1 MGKASRD
8 KGSREER
15 ALVRYLQGRGRA
27 AERVPLSGA
36 AGGRFAAD
44 LSVPVMGDDWRVEV
58 KVRARDFVRLY
69 AWLADNRAL
78 IVRADRHRPLVI
90 LPLDAALDILDAA
103 EQARAA

>member
-36 AGGRFAAD
+36 AGGRFSAD
-44 LSVPVMGDDWRVEV
+44 LSIPV
-58 KVRARDFVRLY
+58 
-69 AWLADNRAL
+69 
-78 IVRADRHRPLVI
+78 IDRKSVV
-90 LPLDAALDILDAA
+90 
-103 EQARAA
+103 